1 MEKAMLDKTSNQP
14 SIFYAKNWVKISSG
28 LCDYSDAYML
38 VEGTVTVVNTS
49 TAGAASYNIDKT
61 VIFTI
66 GTPFI
71 NCISRINN
79 TQVDDAHDIDAVM
92 PMYNLI

>member
-1 MEKAMLDKTSNQP
+1 ML
-14 SIFYAKNWVKISSG
+14 SSG
-28 LCDYSDAYML
+28 LYDYSDADML

-49 TAGAASYNIDKT
+49 TLRAAANNIDKT

-79 TQVDDAHDIDAVM
+79 TQVDDVHDIDAVM

>member
-1 MEKAMLDKTSNQP
+1 ML
-14 SIFYAKNWVKISSG
+14 SSG
-28 LCDYSDAYML
+28 LYDYSDADML

-49 TAGAASYNIDKT
+49 TARAAANNIDKT

-79 TQVDDAHDIDAVM
+79 TLVDDVHDIDAVM